1 LSANLAQTGIILAT
15 YLILMIQSCL
25 LREIAESRLGSTTNQ
40 KGNQANQGGLMAP
53 HHNESRRSEMGYY
66 GYKATQSDGAMDT
79 IAGVATLL
87 AEKWNEVANKFD
99 TPFGTTTDHSGYPK
113 GHGVRMGIIHMLL
126 NVPEIDDSNDYG
138 LRKNAIGY
146 LVQRA
151 DELAN
156 RHDLVQ
162 ELEIRKEWSY
172 TSGLL
177 EKLTNQPKR

>member
-1 LSANLAQTGIILAT
+1 
-15 YLILMIQSCL
+15 
-25 LREIAESRLGSTTNQ
+25 
-40 KGNQANQGGLMAP
+40 
-53 HHNESRRSEMGYY
+53 MGYY

-87 AEKWNEVANKFD
+87 AEKWNALE
-99 TPFGTTTDHSGYPK
+99 TLYGTTEQLYWKTEEERTDASGYPK
-113 GHGVRMGIIHMLL
+113 GHGEKMGIIHMLL
-126 NVPEIDDSNDYG
+126 NVPEIDDSNYYG